1 MQNFTFTM
9 SKDDL
14 SKGIVT
20 LPEKR
25 AEFVKL
31 VHKLFTSAMEY
42 AIIEQDGSYL
52 NGVLDALKGEMRRTA
67 GEYMSGEGFPFVYKD
82 GKLSFKLTRAKKI
95 LELLKVDVSN
105 VKDTLDEQQA
115 ATLATGVRAVMVR
128 TSWDDEAVKKKREAK
143 AKAQEEKSAED
154 KLAELKKAFKNL
166 VKKAGEADVAMADI
180 IDPVYQTRTEV
191 VTVDRTDENTRVV
204 SKELGKI
211 VDMLAIYSDD
221 DIAKVASAIAQT
233 IGQMKLLTKQQKDKA
248 SEQAA

>member
-31 VHKLFTSAMEY
+31 VHKLLTSAMEY

-82 GKLSFKLTRAKKI
+82 GKLAFKLTRAKKI
-95 LELLKVDVSN
+95 LELLGVDVSN
-105 VKDTLDEQQA
+105 VKDTLNEQQA
-115 ATLATGVRAVMVR
+115 TTLATGVRAVMVR
-128 TSWDDEAVKKKREAK
+128 TSWDDEVVKKKREAR
-143 AKAQEEKSAED
+143 AQAQEEKSVED
-154 KLAELKKAFKNL
+154 KLAELRKAFKNL

-180 IDPVYQTRTEV
+180 IDPVYQTRTVVEV
-191 VTVDRTDENTRVV
+191 RDKTPDNAHIL
-204 SKELGKI
+204 SKEMGKI
-211 VDMLAIYSDD
+211 VNMLAPYGDTEL
-221 DIAKVASAIAQT
+221 AKVTAALAVML
-233 IGQMKLLTKQQKDKA
+233 GKMNLTVKA
-248 SEQAA
+248 EQPSEQAA

>member
-14 SKGIVT
+14 SKGITT

-25 AEFVKL
+25 SEFVTL
-31 VHKLFTSAMEY
+31 VQRLLTSAMEY
-42 AIIEQDGSYL
+42 AIVEQDGSYL
-52 NGVLDALKGEMRRTA
+52 GGVLDALKGEMHRVA
-67 GEYMSGEGFPFVYKD
+67 GTYMSGDGFPFVYKD
-82 GKLSFKLTRAKKI
+82 GKLSFKLARAKKI
-95 LELLKVDVSN
+95 LSILNVNTDDVEDKLN
-105 VKDTLDEQQA
+105 EQQA
-115 ATLATGVRAVMVR
+115 TTLATGVRAIMAR
-128 TSWDDEAVKKKREAK
+128 TSWDDEVVKKKK
-143 AKAQEEKSAED
+143 AAAEKKKEEKTNAE
-154 KLAELKKAFKNL
+154 KVAELQKAFKNL

-233 IGQMKLLTKQQKDKA
+233 VGQMKLLTKQQKAKA
-248 SEQAA
+248 AEQAA

>member
-31 VHKLFTSAMEY
+31 VHKLLMSSMEY
-42 AIIEQDGSYL
+42 AVVEQDGSYL
-52 NGVLDALKGEMRRTA
+52 NGVLGALKGEMRRTA

-128 TSWDDEAVKKKREAK
+128 TSWDDEVVKKKKAAAEK
-143 AKAQEEKSAED
+143 AKEEKTNAQ
-154 KLAELKKAFKNL
+154 KLAELQKAFKNL
-166 VKKAGEADVAMADI
+166 VKKASESEVSMADI
-180 IDPVYQTRTEV
+180 IDPVYQTRTVVEV
-191 VTVDRTDENTRVV
+191 RDTTPDNARIL
-204 SKELGKI
+204 SKEMKKI
-211 VDMLAIYSDD
+211 VDMLTPYGDTD
-221 DIAKVASAIAQT
+221 LAKVTAALAVMLGKMNLVVKETQT
-233 IGQMKLLTKQQKDKA
+233 DK
-248 SEQAA
+248 QAA

>member
-14 SKGIVT
+14 NKGIVT

-31 VHKLFTSAMEY
+31 VHKLLMSAMEY

-67 GEYMSGEGFPFVYKD
+67 GEYMSGEGFPFTYKD
-82 GKLSFKLTRAKKI
+82 GKLAFKLTRAKKI

-115 ATLATGVRAVMVR
+115 TTLATGVRAVMVR
-128 TSWDDEAVKKKREAK
+128 TSWDDEVIKKKREAR
-143 AKAQEEKSAED
+143 ARAQEEKSAED

-180 IDPVYQTRTEV
+180 IDPVYQTRTVVEV
-191 VTVDRTDENTRVV
+191 RDKTPDNARVL
-204 SKELGKI
+204 SKEMNKIVNMLAPYGDTDLAKVTAALAVMLGK
-211 VDMLAIYSDD
+211 MNLAV
-221 DIAKVASAIAQT
+221 KE
-233 IGQMKLLTKQQKDKA
+233 QQADK
-248 SEQAA
+248 QAA

>member
-31 VHKLFTSAMEY
+31 VHKLLTSAMEY

-95 LELLKVDVSN
+95 LELLGVDVSN

-115 ATLATGVRAVMVR
+115 TTLATGVRAIMAR
-128 TSWDDEAVKKKREAK
+128 TSWDDEVVKKKREAAEK
-143 AKAQEEKSAED
+143 KKEEKTNAE
-154 KLAELKKAFKNL
+154 KVAELQKAFKNL

-180 IDPVYQTRTEV
+180 IDPVYQTRTVVEV
-191 VTVDRTDENTRVV
+191 RDKTPDNAHIL
-204 SKELGKI
+204 SKEMGKI
-211 VDMLAIYSDD
+211 VNMLAPYGDTEL
-221 DIAKVASAIAQT
+221 AKVTAALAVML
-233 IGQMKLLTKQQKDKA
+233 GKMNLTVRAEQS

>member
-14 SKGIVT
+14 NKGIVT

-31 VHKLFTSAMEY
+31 VHKLLTSAMEY

-52 NGVLDALKGEMRRTA
+52 NGVLGALKGEMRRTA
-67 GEYMSGEGFPFVYKD
+67 GEYMSGDGFPFVYKD
-82 GKLSFKLTRAKKI
+82 GKLAFKLTRAKKI

-128 TSWDDEAVKKKREAK
+128 TSWDDEAIKKKREAR
-143 AKAQEEKSAED
+143 ATAQEEKSAED

-180 IDPVYQTRTEV
+180 IDPVYQTRTVVEV
-191 VTVDRTDENTRVV
+191 RDKTPDNAHIL
-204 SKELGKI
+204 SKEMGKI
-211 VDMLAIYSDD
+211 VNMLAPYGDTEL
-221 DIAKVASAIAQT
+221 AKVTAALAVMLGKMNLAVKETQT
-233 IGQMKLLTKQQKDKA
+233 DK
-248 SEQAA
+248 QAA